1 MWTYSKSH
9 VNIGQTTCDPT
20 CDFAHVIFHMWFSV
34 CDFPYV
40 IFRMWCRMWFHT
52 KSHVVITYGSNH
64 IREITCDFEI
74 TYGNHMWFSVC
85 DFPYVIY
92 RMWFTAC
99 DLPHVIYR
107 MWAHMWLSPIVTYG
121 PYVITYGPYVIFR
134 MWFWWPYVG
143 PHVIITVCDPTCD
156 HFFRWDAPLNWS
168 QEKKKIPLA
177 LSRTPAR
184 NKI

>member
-1 MWTYSKSH
+1 MW
-9 VNIGQTTCDPT
+9 PPMWFPA
-20 CDFAHVIFHMWFSV
+20 CDFPHVTPHVISHMWFPVCDFPHVISRMWCCMWFPA

-40 IFRMWCRMWFHT
+40 ISRMWF
-52 KSHVVITYGSNH
+52 SA
-64 IREITCDFEI
+64 CDALCG
-74 TYGNHMWFSVC
+74 TVC
-85 DFPYVIY
+85 DRLHVMPYVIY

-107 MWAHMWLSPIVTYG
+107 MWVHMWLSPIVTYG

-156 HFFRWDAPLNWS
+156 HFFRWD
-168 QEKKKIPLA
+168 ET
-177 LSRTPAR
+177 LSRCGM
-184 NKI
+184 